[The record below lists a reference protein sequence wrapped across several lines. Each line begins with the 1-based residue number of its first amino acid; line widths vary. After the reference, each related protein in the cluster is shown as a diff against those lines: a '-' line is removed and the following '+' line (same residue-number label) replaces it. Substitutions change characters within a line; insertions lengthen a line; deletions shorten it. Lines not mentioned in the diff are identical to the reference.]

1 VQQRGSNLSQ
11 HTIPFTTVAVCSSK
25 LANDNSSPDAGRPT
39 PLQERSMGER
49 RSTLCA
55 EDAKA
60 LTLLMGAAADEF
72 TVALDRC
79 GWMIVPQPQFG
90 PRRWFMNR
98 PSNACPEWAD
108 NDVPEKP
115 PAPRPRLRLIDGG
128 KNEAP
133 VD

>member
-1 VQQRGSNLSQ
+1 
-11 HTIPFTTVAVCSSK
+11 
-25 LANDNSSPDAGRPT
+25 
-39 PLQERSMGER
+39 MGER
-49 RSTLCA
+49 RSMLCA

-60 LTLLMGAAADEF
+60 LTVLMGAAADEF
-72 TVALDRC
+72 TLALDRC

-115 PAPRPRLRLIDGG
+115 RRPGPRLRLIDGG
-128 KNEAP
+128 KNEAS

>member
-1 VQQRGSNLSQ
+1 M
-11 HTIPFTTVAVCSSK
+11 A
-25 LANDNSSPDAGRPT
+25 
-39 PLQERSMGER
+39 ER

-60 LTLLMGAAADEF
+60 LT
-72 TVALDRC
+72 V
-79 GWMIVPQPQFG
+79 
-90 PRRWFMNR
+90 
-98 PSNACPEWAD
+98 NACPEWAD

-115 PAPRPRLRLIDGG
+115 PAPWPRLRRIDGG